1 MAHDRLTAQ
10 DLARLQ
16 SHHETYDVFARDESS
31 LAELLYLA
39 DTIPRY
45 VQKAKSALEQARHE
59 RHPSPARESP
69 TVPLV
74 AMRAAAMVGMLVGP
88 TATGCRQAKL

>member
-1 MAHDRLTAQ
+1 MALDRHTAQ
-10 DLARLQ
+10 DLARLEG
-16 SHHETYDVFARDESS
+16 HHETYEVFDRDKSS

-59 RHPSPARESP
+59 RHHSPARESP
-69 TVPLV
+69 TVPLF
-74 AMRAAAMVGMLVGP
+74 AMRAAATAGMLVGP